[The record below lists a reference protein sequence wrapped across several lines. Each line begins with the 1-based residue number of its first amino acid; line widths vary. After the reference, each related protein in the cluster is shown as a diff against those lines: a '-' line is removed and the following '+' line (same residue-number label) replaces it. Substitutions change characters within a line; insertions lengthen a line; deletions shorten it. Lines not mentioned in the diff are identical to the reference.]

1 MGRKGSPGKPDPA
14 TEDFDKGLERV
25 RQHPLFGCL
34 LRGRVYRDEQLLGP
48 RVPHDGWA
56 MVSAN
61 GTIRVHSKRRGSPE
75 EWAYVLAHCVLHL
88 GLGHFRDVDD
98 AEAWQAACCCFI
110 ARFLRDLKF
119 GRPPEGMLIDL
130 ETLGAQDEERLYTAF
145 RLRGIPPQLH
155 GAGAAGEGCA
165 DMLASHLSEPTARAK
180 ERQEWQR
187 LFAGGLL
194 DAVDSA
200 VEVAAGIDSPARSS
214 HPRTRAARAR
224 SWFMAHFPL
233 LGSLAAA
240 FELIEDPLLC
250 QRLHISVAAVDAEA
264 QELYINPHANLD
276 EAELRFVLAHELL
289 HVGLRHQARRL
300 GREPFLWNI
309 ACDYVVNGW
318 LVEMGVGELPSIGV
332 LHDPEL
338 KGMSAEEVYDVIVT
352 DLRRYRKM
360 ATLRG
365 VGLGDM
371 LGEEREWWRT
381 GEGVSLDSFY
391 RRCLAQGLEYHCS
404 SGRGLLPAGLVEEIR
419 ALEQPPIDWDVELAR
434 WFDAHFSPLEQRRS
448 WLRMSRRQSS
458 APDIPR
464 PRWMPAERMED
475 GRTFGVVLDTSG
487 SMDRK
492 LLAKALGAIAS
503 YALARDVPRVRVVFC
518 DAVAYDEG
526 YLAPEDIAGRVRVRG
541 RGGTLLQPGID
552 LLERAHDFPK
562 DGPLLIIT
570 DGYCDRLLVKREHA
584 FLLPMERHL
593 PFAPKGKVFR
603 LS

>member
-1 MGRKGSPGKPDPA
+1 MARRGSPGKPDPA
-14 TEDFDKGLERV
+14 AEDFDRGLELV
-25 RQHPLFGCL
+25 RQHPLFGHL
-34 LRGRVYRDEQLLGP
+34 PRGRVYRDEQLVGP
-48 RVPHDGWA
+48 RLPPNGWA

-61 GTIRVHSKRRGSPE
+61 GTIRVHSKRRGTPE
-75 EWAYVLAHCVLHL
+75 EWAYVLAHCALHL

-98 AEAWQAACCCFI
+98 PAAWQAACCCFI

-130 ETLGAQDEERLYTAF
+130 ETFGAQDEERLYASF
-145 RLRGIPPQLH
+145 RLRGIPPQLR
-155 GAGAAGEGCA
+155 GAGASGEGCP
-165 DMLASHLSEPTARAK
+165 DMLASHLEEPGARAK
-180 ERQEWQR
+180 EREEWQR
-187 LFAGGLL
+187 LFASALL
-194 DAVDSA
+194 HAVDSA
-200 VEVAAGIDSPARSS
+200 VEVAAGLNPTVRSP
-214 HPRTRAARAR
+214 HVKTPTTRAR

-240 FELIEDPLLC
+240 FELIEDPLVC
-250 QRLHISVAAVDAEA
+250 QRLNISVAAVDAEA
-264 QELYINPHANLD
+264 KQLYVNPSAKLA
-276 EAELRFVLAHELL
+276 EAETRFVMAHELL
-289 HVGLRHQARRL
+289 HVGLRHSARRL
-300 GREPFLWNI
+300 GRDPYLWNI

-318 LVEMGVGELPSIGV
+318 LVEMGVGELPSIGA
-332 LHDPEL
+332 LHDPAL
-338 KGMSAEEVYDVIVT
+338 KGMSAESVYDVIVT
-352 DLRRYRKM
+352 DLRRYRKL

-381 GEGVSLDSFY
+381 GEGVSLDAFY
-391 RRCLAQGLEYHCS
+391 RRCLAQGLEYHGS
-404 SGRGLLPAGLVEEIR
+404 TGRGLLPAGLVEEIR

-448 WLRMSRRQSS
+448 WLRLSRRQSA

-464 PRWMPAERMED
+464 PRWMPAETTDD

-487 SMDRK
+487 SMDRT

-503 YALARDVPRVRVVFC
+503 YALAREVPRVRVVFC

-526 YLAPEDIAGRVRVRG
+526 YMAPEDIAGRVRVRG

-570 DGYCDRLLVKREHA
+570 DGACDRLLVRREHA
-584 FLLPMERHL
+584 FLLPADRHL